1 MAYYENYC
9 DTCDLYEDC
18 EYAGNICFCDFCAD
32 RKDCTVK
39 CVTCDAGHY
48 IECNNGFE
56 VEGNIYPEDEI
67 EEDEFDEV

>member
-32 RKDCTVK
+32 RKGCTVK
-39 CVTCDAGHY
+39 CVTCDAGHH

-56 VEGNIYPEDEI
+56 VEGDVYPEDEV
-67 EEDEFDEV
+67 EEEEFDEV